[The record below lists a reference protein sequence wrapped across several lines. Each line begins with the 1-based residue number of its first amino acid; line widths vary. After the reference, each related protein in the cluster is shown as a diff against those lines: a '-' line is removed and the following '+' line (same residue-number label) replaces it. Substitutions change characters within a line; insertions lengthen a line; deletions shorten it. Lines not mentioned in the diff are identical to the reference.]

1 MHIIP
6 LAKSP
11 SDITPCATGTPK
23 ISTAVECVRNK
34 SYNTRASDEIQNA
47 ISRKLKGLVV
57 FAISGFD
64 MPKLFTLYLNY
75 FVGSVYYQNACSC
88 TSLNVKL
95 ENQMGLTWKVKF
107 GDSL

>member
-1 MHIIP
+1 M
-6 LAKSP
+6 L
-11 SDITPCATGTPK
+11 
-23 ISTAVECVRNK
+23 
-34 SYNTRASDEIQNA
+34 
-47 ISRKLKGLVV
+47 

-88 TSLNVKL
+88 NSLNVKL